1 MKKLILL
8 AIIVCISGY
17 TFGQVN
23 FGIKAAV
30 TMNKLTTDLDDW
42 ADAAKTSFQAGVFVR
57 VGKKFHVQPEGYIT
71 IKQGEFNFDLP
82 EDITDENSLLESVD
96 NTIKLTTL
104 DIPLLIGYKL
114 LKPKKLNVRI
124 QAGPVMSLVLNN
136 QYTISYEGISSDD
149 ITTLEDAFNKT
160 NWGLQLGGG
169 IDILFLT
176 VDVRYEFGLSNLYE
190 VPTIDLK
197 DYLPEKYKN
206 NVFFISVGWKII

>member
-1 MKKLILL
+1 MKKLLLL

-17 TFGQVN
+17 TFGQLN

-42 ADAAKTSFQAGVFVR
+42 ADAAKTSFQAGAFVR
-57 VGKKFHVQPEGYIT
+57 IGKKFHVQPEGYIT

-96 NTIKLTTL
+96 NTIKLTTF

-114 LKPKKLNVRI
+114 LKPKKLNVRV
-124 QAGPVMSLVLNN
+124 QAGPVMSLVLNKK
-136 QYTISYEGISSDD
+136 YTISYEGISSDD
-149 ITTLEDAFNKT
+149 KNALEESLDNT

-176 VDVRYEFGLSNLYE
+176 VDVRYEFGLSNLYDK
-190 VPTIDLK
+190 PSIDLG

-206 NVFFISVGWKII
+206 NVFFVSVGWKIM

>member
-30 TMNKLTTDLDDW
+30 TMNKLTTALDDW
-42 ADAAKTSFQAGVFVR
+42 GDAVKISFQAGAFLR

-71 IKQGEFNFDLP
+71 IKNGEFSVVDS
-82 EDITDENSLLESVD
+82 ENNISFN

-114 LKPKKLNVRI
+114 LKPKKLNIRV
-124 QAGPVMSLVLNN
+124 QAGPVASVVLNKK
-136 QYTISYEGISSDD
+136 YEISFDGLSPEDEI
-149 ITTLEDAFNKT
+149 TLEDAFNKT

-176 VDVRYEFGLSNLYE
+176 VDVRYEFG
-190 VPTIDLK
+190 
-197 DYLPEKYKN
+197 
-206 NVFFISVGWKII
+206 